1 MDQCS
6 KLSAIPD
13 WIPIMGDDTQSPAPA
28 KVQLIP
34 RMYIYIYLQPPSTH
48 KNRRNIMIYTL

>member
-34 RMYIYIYLQPPSTH
+34 RVYIYIYPYSLQVPIRIGEIS
-48 KNRRNIMIYTL
+48 

>member
-6 KLSAIPD
+6 ELSAIPD

-34 RMYIYIYLQPPSTH
+34 RIYIYIKFLRLT
-48 KNRRNIMIYTL
+48 KF